1 MTIDGTPSF
10 AFWLTEKGTSDK
22 TRAAYLSDLNQYER
36 WFTATYGEDFSPEK
50 LSSHDIRVWREVKLY
65 VEELS
70 PATWNRRKASMA
82 VYCDYCR
89 SIGVLSPSYDPM
101 RTIQTAEAVKLPP
114 RWLDQAEYGRLV
126 RWMEHA
132 EARANT
138 MQRKLHALRD
148 VAMVGLMLY
157 AGLRCGEVVSLRM
170 DDIQISDRKGKV
182 IIRKGKGGKYGEV
195 PLSLDAREAIKPYM
209 ETLPEH
215 ARTAPHLDAGV
226 EGASTSSAIGKI
238 FPLSTR
244 RVQEIVSEIGRD
256 AQIDDLTSHR
266 LRHTCIKRMLQ
277 AGQDPQAVQAIA
289 RHAKFSQTAEYARA
303 GWDEMEK
310 AVEGV
315 AIGKGRK

>member
-10 AFWLTEKGTSDK
+10 AFWLMKKGTADK

-36 WFTATYGEDFSPEK
+36 WFEENYGEDFSPDK
-50 LSSHDIRVWREVKLY
+50 LSSHDIRVWREVTLDI
-65 VEELS
+65 EELS

-89 SIGVLSPSYDPM
+89 SIEVLSPSYDPM
-101 RTIQTAEAVKLPP
+101 RTIQAAEAVKLPP

-138 MQRKLHALRD
+138 MQRKLDALRD

-157 AGLRCGEVVSLRM
+157 AGLRCGEVVNLRLA
-170 DDIQISDRKGKV
+170 DIHLGERKGKV

-195 PLSLDAREAIKPYM
+195 PLSLDAREAVKSYIASLCELAMGPV
-209 ETLPEH
+209 P
-215 ARTAPHLDAGV
+215 V
-226 EGASTSSAIGKI
+226 ELNRGGFL

-244 RVQEIVSEIGRD
+244 RVQEIVAEIGHE
-256 AQIDDLTSHR
+256 AQIDDLTPHR
-266 LRHTCIKRMLQ
+266 FRHTCIKRMLQ